1 MTNGPLLRAT
11 ALASLATAAPGDG
24 AAQGALPGPD
34 AAAMEKGSEMAAHPY
49 AGMLATGDGHVRQE
63 LLPNGRYDEARGGRG
78 SAYQGSYE
86 VRGARIDHRDDTGFV
101 ADGVFVTDNE
111 LHHGGMVFR
120 RER

>member
-34 AAAMEKGSEMAAHPY
+34 AAAMEKGSEMAVHPY
-49 AGMLATGDGHVRQE
+49 AGMWVTGDGHVRQE
-63 LLPNGRYDEARGGRG
+63 LLPNGRYHEARDGRR
-78 SAYQGSYE
+78 SAYRGSYE
-86 VRGARIDHRDDTGFV
+86 VRGARIGYRDDTGFV
-101 ADGVFVTDNE
+101 ADGVFATDDE
-111 LHHGGMVFR
+111 LHHGGMVLR